1 MRTAIFL
8 RHLKT
13 TVLIR
18 AVTEYNPSSPS
29 LYRWRIAR
37 NAKRFNGKKKA
48 KSASI
53 SRQTMTIS
61 KGDKSI
67 ITDLC
72 CFCSNQK
79 DLTGVT
85 KCEHY
90 DLYIG
95 KRCPCFIKYP
105 DQAKRMEELFLIR
118 GNEENGE

>member
-1 MRTAIFL
+1 MI
-8 RHLKT
+8 RHRPHFIDGGLCAMQSD
-13 TVLIR
+13 LM
-18 AVTEYNPSSPS
+18 
-29 LYRWRIAR
+29 
-37 NAKRFNGKKKA
+37 GKKKA
-48 KSASI
+48 KSTVSI

-67 ITDLC
+67 KTDLC

-105 DQAKRMEELFLIR
+105 DQANRLEELFLIR
-118 GNEENGE
+118 RNEENGE

>member
-1 MRTAIFL
+1 MQSDL
-8 RHLKT
+8 M
-13 TVLIR
+13 
-18 AVTEYNPSSPS
+18 
-29 LYRWRIAR
+29 
-37 NAKRFNGKKKA
+37 GKKKA
-48 KSASI
+48 KSTVSI

-79 DLTGVT
+79 DLAGVT

-95 KRCPCFIKYP
+95 KRCPYFIEYP
-105 DQAKRMEELFLIR
+105 DQANRLEELFLIR
-118 GNEENGE
+118 RNEENGE